1 MQLLPCCLVP
11 ICNMACFRRSS
22 FFACF
27 FLAMFL
33 PFLVSCSQNNSSGVA
48 STASSLWA
56 VAWGNSPENALLS
69 ATNQGGE
76 EQSFRFFLYPT
87 VSGTEE
93 RVRFSNVF
101 GATSI
106 TIGAGRLAIATGTGA
121 AIDPTQD
128 AALRF
133 NGSASVTIE
142 PGQTAT
148 SDPVN
153 ITYTFGQKL
162 AVSMYVQGT
171 FPPLTQHNTQVS
183 ASYATA
189 SGAGDA
195 TGDTTGASFTQTLN
209 EWYLL
214 SDVDVYG
221 SYQGT
226 VVLFGSSSIDG
237 AQSNLSDVNA
247 YPMPDPVVPGQD
259 NDRPSDWLARQ
270 LNAAGYHL
278 GVLNAGVI
286 ADPAGPNT
294 GATPATGVA
303 NGEDRMARDVLEQ
316 PSVSTVVIYL
326 GAVDIKSADCK
337 SAPDVEAALTNIVSQ
352 ANAAGKRVILGTLP
366 PSVFCSNPTQP
377 NYGPTPTTT
386 APYAGDVSPGPENP
400 GAVQWRLVNDWIRT
414 TGATLSG
421 VVAIADFARVMA
433 DPNHPDFLL
442 PKLNSGDN
450 THPNGPGYG
459 VQSSAIPLS
468 ALLPSP

>member
-1 MQLLPCCLVP
+1 
-11 ICNMACFRRSS
+11 MACFRRGS
-22 FFACF
+22 FFAYF
-27 FLAMFL
+27 FLAVFL
-33 PFLVSCSQNNSSGVA
+33 LLLVSCSQDNSPGAA
-48 STASSLWA
+48 STASSVWA

-69 ATNQGGE
+69 ATNPGGE

-93 RVRFSNVF
+93 RVRFSNAF
-101 GATSI
+101 GATPI
-106 TIGAGRLAIATGTGA
+106 TIGAGRLAVATGAGA
-121 AIDPTQD
+121 AIDPTQN

-153 ITYTFGQKL
+153 INYTFGQKL

-183 ASYATA
+183 VSYATA
-189 SGAGDA
+189 LGAGDA
-195 TGDTTGASFTQTLN
+195 TGDATGDSFTQTVN

-247 YPMPDPVVPGQD
+247 YPMPDPVVPDQD

-278 GVLNAGVI
+278 GVLNA
-286 ADPAGPNT
+286 A
-294 GATPATGVA
+294 
-303 NGEDRMARDVLEQ
+303 
-316 PSVSTVVIYL
+316 S
-326 GAVDIKSADCK
+326 
-337 SAPDVEAALTNIVSQ
+337 
-352 ANAAGKRVILGTLP
+352 
-366 PSVFCSNPTQP
+366 
-377 NYGPTPTTT
+377 
-386 APYAGDVSPGPENP
+386 
-400 GAVQWRLVNDWIRT
+400 
-414 TGATLSG
+414 
-421 VVAIADFARVMA
+421 
-433 DPNHPDFLL
+433 
-442 PKLNSGDN
+442 
-450 THPNGPGYG
+450 
-459 VQSSAIPLS
+459 
-468 ALLPSP
+468 